1 MTISSSASNIHMS
14 SGWGA
19 RLGDRSGSG
28 VGGCAGRPARW
39 LRHPSF
45 PARAHLQ
52 LRTPPRPI
60 SGAGRASSARASRRF
75 SGNLRAVA
83 LTHRQRFILAYGT
96 SPAIPSSW
104 VRQMGRSGR
113 LRLSSK
119 VPFTCASSAST
130 SRRNIGR
137 AKWHGTTISRI
148 CPTKQ
153 IRFESL
159 FPRNFRP
166 SRQRHVWPLRGPGSA
181 AIMGCRKEARRPQP
195 NNKLQAKRMETL
207 IVLFLMFLIIRE
219 ANKR

>member
-1 MTISSSASNIHMS
+1 MTFSSSASNTHMS

-19 RLGDRSGSG
+19 RLGDRSGRG

-119 VPFTCASSAST
+119 VPFTCASSAPT

-137 AKWHGTTISRI
+137 AKWHGTTISNMSDKADSFRVPFPTQFPPF
-148 CPTKQ
+148 PTKTRMAFARP
-153 IRFESL
+153 RF
-159 FPRNFRP
+159 
-166 SRQRHVWPLRGPGSA
+166 SRYNGMQEGGEKATTQQQVAGKTNGDTY
-181 AIMGCRKEARRPQP
+181 C
-195 NNKLQAKRMETL
+195 
-207 IVLFLMFLIIRE
+207 IIL
-219 ANKR
+219 NVPHNS